1 MSASFGGED
10 IAVFN
15 SATNSLAWHVKG
27 EVKFPHHSTPDF
39 SANNSNTGATSY
51 TTDPYA
57 IALTQTNS
65 YLYPDMEYKLT
76 DHLGSTRMMYK
87 LNFTCA
93 GVYQNATIQYLADY
107 YSFGKIVRE
116 YINAGTAAEKYQYTG
131 KERDTESGYDN
142 FNARNYHSEVGRF
155 LSVDPLAEKFPA
167 WSPYCFVMNNP
178 LRLVDP
184 DGRAPKDIIV
194 TSANGKTLFT
204 LNDGKKAIT
213 KMTSE
218 QLYAR
223 GIQWFEP
230 TANNYMPLKSIDK
243 SFSKSDRVLHF
254 SWDNIASFAE
264 EDRFMISYRPGGSGD
279 WKADGKP
286 GDGYRLVDVGG
297 EPYWA
302 DAIGQIPF
310 AVDKFTDELEA
321 TGSVAKARQATIETG
336 QQFGDGIG
344 LNSDTSNGYDNAMI
358 RRAINWAAKRY
369 KAVEGSGWFGDDYD
383 LQKTNHSPS
392 NLSKS
397 SDEKQ

>member
-1 MSASFGGED
+1 MPSPHIKFKHPPHNLHTTKRGYQGSESD
-10 IAVFN
+10 DD
-15 SATNSLAWHVKG
+15 VKG
-27 EVKFPHHSTPDF
+27 EG
-39 SANNSNTGATSY
+39 NSY
-51 TTDPYA
+51 TTFYRIHDPR
-57 IALTQTNS
+57 
-65 YLYPDMEYKLT
+65 
-76 DHLGSTRMMYK
+76 LGRW
-87 LNFTCA
+87 F
-93 GVYQNATIQYLADY
+93 
-107 YSFGKIVRE
+107 
-116 YINAGTAAEKYQYTG
+116 
-131 KERDTESGYDN
+131 
-142 FNARNYHSEVGRF
+142 
-155 LSVDPLAEKFPA
+155 SVDPLAAKFA
-167 WSPYCFVMNNP
+167 GWSTYNAFACNP
-178 LRLVDP
+178 IRFIDP
-184 DGRAPKDIIV
+184 DGRAPQDIIV

-218 QLYAR
+218 QLYSR

-254 SWDNIASFAE
+254 SWGNIASFAE
-264 EDRFMISYRPGGSGD
+264 EDRSMISYRPGGSGD

-336 QQFGDGIG
+336 QQFGDGTG
-344 LNSDTSNGYDNAMI
+344 LNSDKSNGYDNAMI

-369 KAVEGSGWFGDDYD
+369 KTVEGSGWFGDDYD
-383 LQKTNHSPS
+383 LQKTKHSPS